1 MRTAQRRYL
10 RLFLLAVCLLLITL
24 NLASAQTAGSTP
36 QTTAAAKEQ
45 AKTGM
50 NEPVLILHS
59 LCAEQGNTN
68 PAAKSCETVITR
80 TEFDSLI
87 AALDPAMP
95 DSNRLNLAT
104 EYARLLVLGEEAR
117 RLKLDQQPQ
126 FKELEEFTKLQLLE
140 RQLVRAL
147 GTEAATVS
155 KDDVEQYYKQNA
167 ASYELGSLRRLFIP
181 KTGSTGELAQAEGM
195 RRRAAKGEDFDFLQS
210 EIWSAQGRITDRPS
224 TRIGPVRRP
233 LVPEAQQKM
242 FDANPGDVS
251 AVQSDDS
258 GYTIYKLESKTAI
271 PLETVEAEIRGRLQ
285 SQRLQERIRDL
296 RAVVMISVN
305 EDYFGELP
313 KTEELAKHHGM
324 EHQGS
329 HLMPMSN
336 SEKQHP

>member
-1 MRTAQRRYL
+1 VRTAQRRYPC
-10 RLFLLAVCLLLITL
+10 LFLLAISLLFVKL
-24 NLASAQTAGSTP
+24 NPALAQTAGSAS
-36 QTTAAAKEQ
+36 QTTGAGKEQ
-45 AKTGM
+45 AQTGK
-50 NEPVLILHS
+50 NEPVLILHN
-59 LCAEQGNTN
+59 LCAQQSNTN

-80 TEFDSLI
+80 AEFDSLV

-104 EYARLLVLGEEAR
+104 EYARLLVLAEEAR

-126 FKELEEFTKLQLLE
+126 FKELEDFTQLQLLE

-181 KTGSTGELAQAEGM
+181 KTGSAGELAQAEEM
-195 RRRAAKGEDFDFLQS
+195 RKRAAKGEDFDSLQG

-224 TRIGPVRRP
+224 TRIGPARRP
-233 LVPEAQQKM
+233 LVPAAQQKM

-258 GYTIYKLESKTAI
+258 GYTIYKLESKTTI
-271 PLETVEAEIRGRLQ
+271 PLETVEADIRGRLQ
-285 SQRLQERIRDL
+285 SQRLQDRIRDL
-296 RAVVMISVN
+296 RAAVMISVN
-305 EDYFGELP
+305 EDYFGDLP

-329 HLMPMSN
+329 HLMPMPN